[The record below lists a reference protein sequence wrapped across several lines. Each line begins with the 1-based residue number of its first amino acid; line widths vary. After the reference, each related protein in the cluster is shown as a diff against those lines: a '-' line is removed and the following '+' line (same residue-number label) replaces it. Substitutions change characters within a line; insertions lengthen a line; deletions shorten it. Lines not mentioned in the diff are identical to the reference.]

1 MKQSYCKAMNPTSD
15 LVRIVQ
21 DDDAQ
26 QLTVLLSR
34 FNPFT
39 VLRIGHYELRH
50 TNTLAW
56 LLDPAG
62 NHGLGEA
69 FLRAFVQRLNA
80 QQGDTNLASSFETA
94 ADRAVT
100 VRREVPLSKLRAAAP
115 EAERLG
121 MEDMQDT
128 EEVQAVSGKNGNPNG
143 DGAIDIL
150 LEGDGW
156 VLAIEAK
163 VRSSE
168 GRGQLPKYRNALA
181 KYTSDSADQGK
192 ACFHIYL
199 TVEGDEPSDN
209 AWQIATWREH
219 AIAPLEAVLAI
230 RPDLQPAV
238 LTFLESYLE
247 TLRRHAGDGDEA
259 EIAAAR
265 IAQRFAPELLRVQA
279 ALRVDPTKQ
288 KLDPAAERVARR
300 HAPLLSML
308 LDQLVSPRAARA
320 EEVQRLMQ
328 DEGFRYL
335 PGAPSYMKFVPKG
348 WSNQFPLM
356 LGGEGPM
363 VAFEFVNRT
372 PTATV
377 KLMVPGLGQDATDVL
392 APARRDLI
400 RLIQDGGN
408 RIAFPKAFCVQRE
421 GEPLK
426 PRPQTPNYFSVY
438 SRSQKLEDKEAS
450 DGANTFVKSSLDDIR
465 QVVEPVL
472 TELMKKAG
480 LH

>member
-1 MKQSYCKAMNPTSD
+1 MNLISD
-15 LVRIVQ
+15 LVRVVQ
-21 DDDAQ
+21 DDEAQ
-26 QLTVLLSR
+26 QLTVLLNR

-69 FLRAFVQRLNA
+69 FLRAFVQRLDA
-80 QQGDTNLASSFETA
+80 QQGDTSLASRFETA

-128 EEVQAVSGKNGNPNG
+128 QEVPTAPVRRGRASG

-168 GRGQLPKYRNALA
+168 GREQLQNYRKALA
-181 KYTSDSADQGK
+181 EYTSGSVDRRK

-230 RPDLQPAV
+230 RPDVQPAV

-279 ALRVDPTKQ
+279 ALRVDPTTQ

-308 LDQLVSPRAARA
+308 LDQLVSPHAARA
-320 EEVQRLMQ
+320 KEVQKVMQ
-328 DEGFRYL
+328 VEGFQYL

-348 WSNQFPLM
+348 WSNQFPVM

-363 VAFEFVNRT
+363 VAFEFANRT

-377 KLMVPGLGQDATDVL
+377 KLMVPGLGQDATDAL
-392 APARRDLI
+392 APARRNLI
-400 RLIQDGGN
+400 RLIQEDGN
-408 RIAFPKAFCVQRE
+408 RIAFPMAFCVQRE

-426 PRPQTPNYFSVY
+426 PRPPTPNYFSVY
-438 SRSQKLEDKEAS
+438 SHSDKLKDEEAS
-450 DGANTFVKSSLDDIR
+450 DGANAFVKSCLDDIR
-465 QVVEPVL
+465 RDVEPVL